1 MNYVIDIGYIVNSMV
16 AQAPLVAIAVLVL
29 YYKIVEVRR
38 DLATLEKRAERIEEE
53 VGANKAELSEV
64 RTNMAEIRTRLTAM
78 EWRMTNL
85 EARLATVESGLV
97 DVKNALEGVRGELFR
112 VRGELG
118 ELKERVR
125 VMGEVVY
132 NFHDA
137 FINFLSSKN
146 LVSNSEAVLLRG
158 LLKQLSPEARSR
170 YYTPEVRKRLL
181 ELLDKDIEAYTW
193 EDVNELRK
201 IAEAILNEYFETKR
215 EDLLRYYPKLRTY
228 IAIIEGILMRK
239 QLEKL
244 QEKKPAPE
252 G

>member
-1 MNYVIDIGYIVNSMV
+1 
-16 AQAPLVAIAVLVL
+16 
-29 YYKIVEVRR
+29 
-38 DLATLEKRAERIEEE
+38 
-53 VGANKAELSEV
+53 
-64 RTNMAEIRTRLTAM
+64 
-78 EWRMTNL
+78 MTNL
-85 EARLATVESGLV
+85 EARLATVDSGLA

-137 FINFLSSKN
+137 FINFLSGKG
-146 LVSNSEAVLLRG
+146 LVSNSGAVLLRG
-158 LLKQLSPEARSR
+158 LLKQLS
-170 YYTPEVRKRLL
+170 PEVRKRLL

-215 EDLLRYYPKLRTY
+215 EDLLRYYSKLRTY

-244 QEKKPAPE
+244 QEKKPTPE

>member
-1 MNYVIDIGYIVNSMV
+1 MIDISYIVNSMV
-16 AQAPLVAIAVLVL
+16 AQAPLVAVAVLVL

-38 DLATLEKRAERIEEE
+38 DLATLEKRVERIEEE
-53 VGANKAELSEV
+53 VGRNRIELAEVKSSVAHLS
-64 RTNMAEIRTRLTAM
+64 TRLAA
-78 EWRMTNL
+78 L
-85 EARLATVESGLV
+85 ESRVASVESGLA

-125 VMGEVVY
+125 VMGEAVY

-137 FINFLSSKN
+137 FINFPSGKS

-244 QEKKPAPE
+244 QEKKPTPE